1 MSNFVHKEAVKDL
14 IVDSADI
21 VRGIGRAIENGQ
33 IDTNSAL
40 HNLGSALR
48 KLEAASEYL
57 RK

>member
-1 MSNFVHKEAVKDL
+1 MSNFVHKDAVRDL

-21 VRGIGRAIENGQ
+21 VRSMGRAIENGH

-40 HNLGSALR
+40 NNLGSALR
-48 KLEAASEYL
+48 KLEAAAEYL